1 MTKKSGRGPGSRRA
15 GREQGTAGPGTRLH
29 EDALGFLNTRK
40 SHVKSQSQH
49 PHRWHPRPVCSRIRA
64 VTQSSAMPGE
74 GTPHGDEAWLSPVL
88 TQKGAA
94 GRERWTLDAESRALH
109 PRLLSLTQTA
119 GSVFRTDPSAR
130 VKDVDLTDGALSTE
144 LTTDGQAASG
154 KSAKSSKL
162 HKHQQGDRQEP
173 PPGHSTSRR
182 LAAAREAASR
192 QEEARETDSRVSSG
206 TMPAEVAVRRAR
218 RRSAS
223 GGEVETAQDKRKET
237 ICPSRPAQ
245 RETLRRPSRLRERA
259 LVCTR
264 NPHT

>member
-15 GREQGTAGPGTRLH
+15 GREQGTAGLGTRLH

-49 PHRWHPRPVCSRIRA
+49 LHGWHPRPVCSRIRA

-88 TQKGAA
+88 TRKGAA

-162 HKHQQGDRQEP
+162 HKRQQGDCQEP
-173 PPGHSTSRR
+173 PPPDTARAGGWLQPEKRLLGRRKPARPTAESRR
-182 LAAAREAASR
+182 EPCRQRWPSAEHAVAPRVEGKSR
-192 QEEARETDSRVSSG
+192 RPKTSE
-206 TMPAEVAVRRAR
+206 R
-218 RRSAS
+218 RRS
-223 GGEVETAQDKRKET
+223 V
-237 ICPSRPAQ
+237 PADLPN
-245 RETLRRPSRLRERA
+245 EK
-259 LVCTR
+259 
-264 NPHT
+264 H